1 MFVPLLSD
9 GFVEETARDSAGE
22 TTSSLSSSA
31 DFPSSSAL
39 AASEAAFEPLREDLF
54 DLSETL
60 DPALEPAFDFLDLQR
75 FDLIWSRW
83 LTLLQSVIMWS
94 LCYDAVERRSS
105 LACESILT

>member
-1 MFVPLLSD
+1 MVCPIVSKGEKYKISIWHRPYKYGPLFSD

-39 AASEAAFEPLREDLF
+39 VASEAAFEPLREDLF
-54 DLSETL
+54 DLSETF

-75 FDLIWSRW
+75 RKIFGLIRFGV
-83 LTLLQSVIMWS
+83 TG
-94 LCYDAVERRSS
+94 
-105 LACESILT
+105 